1 MIKKAQYPKNQNA
14 IKYASLN
21 NDANIRNYLIQ
32 TERAK
37 KRNLSNLPLN
47 NNCKIV
53 YNFKH
58 TYNLYFN
65 NNLEDGKNYISSFYN
80 INDLFDKNDELL
92 YIKYKKIQNNNNI

>member
-47 NNCKIV
+47 SI
-53 YNFKH
+53 
-58 TYNLYFN
+58 L
-65 NNLEDGKNYISSFYN
+65 SF
-80 INDLFDKNDELL
+80 F
-92 YIKYKKIQNNNNI
+92 